1 MLTKD
6 LLKFR
11 RRGDYIKPVFIGTV
25 DPMLLELAEKLLAVY
40 SFEQDSGG
48 MTRGEIS
55 ELVEPVLKSVSD
67 PKISRGLNKLIQD
80 RCIFEQPAEYDYA
93 EMRRQ
98 VFRRSAEL
106 LKQHTEFE
114 TYRETILNDPEN
126 GDFVRQDIF
135 ADLPENEHLV
145 KLKPMFPRELLERY
159 NCAQVQSLL
168 IYADEMEIKVADDRQ
183 AEMRRLFKYLKFF
196 RLLADIEQLKPSSS
210 EKGFLKMR
218 LSVSG
223 PASLLENT
231 RKYGLQLASFF
242 PAVCAMRKWSLKADV
257 KLKDKRYR
265 LILDES
271 SGLVSHYRNFS
282 AYVPEEI
289 AMFHR
294 LFKQKVE
301 DWKIVG
307 DTPFIKGQGQE
318 IIFPDLSFCDSA
330 GQVMHLELFHRWHY
344 GSLLKRLEFC
354 EKNMDLPLLLGVD
367 RSLLNNAELKTLL
380 DAHPYFS
387 ERGFLFRDFPG
398 VDRVHKML
406 SAVSENSA

>member
-1 MLTKD
+1 
-6 LLKFR
+6 
-11 RRGDYIKPVFIGTV
+11 
-25 DPMLLELAEKLLAVY
+25 
-40 SFEQDSGG
+40 
-48 MTRGEIS
+48 
-55 ELVEPVLKSVSD
+55 
-67 PKISRGLNKLIQD
+67 
-80 RCIFEQPAEYDYA
+80 
-93 EMRRQ
+93 
-98 VFRRSAEL
+98 
-106 LKQHTEFE
+106 
-114 TYRETILNDPEN
+114 
-126 GDFVRQDIF
+126 
-135 ADLPENEHLV
+135 
-145 KLKPMFPRELLERY
+145 
-159 NCAQVQSLL
+159 LL

-218 LSVSG
+218 LNVSG

-380 DAHPYFS
+380 ESHPYFS

-406 SAVSENSA
+406 CAVS